1 MEVEGNT
8 PEGAASFPFG
18 TKDFEFKELTLISS
32 SGITH
37 ELQKVLIEMQIFQ
50 SIFDS
55 TMTGHIL
62 INDGNDLFSTFNLCG
77 NEYLKVVIDKPGLN
91 LPFER
96 IFRITQAT
104 QRSPVNDSS
113 QIYMLHFCSDE
124 LVSSKSL
131 LVSKAYKSTKVK
143 DIVFD
148 ILAKE
153 LNVDAK
159 RINKLE
165 DTSGVFDIIIPGFTP
180 FEAIQW
186 IVSRAYDQNK
196 FCYFFFENKNGFVMS
211 SLQSMIKQEPYKTL
225 KYEIKNSPTEGN
237 LAADPSDNKDSIDS
251 LRIRNDFDVIT
262 SMTNG
267 AFASRLLS
275 IDMFHQTY
283 EYVDYSLEVAEA
295 KGNLINKYKPFNNL
309 KNSKGESP
317 FQAFGSFYRTN
328 LAIND
333 TASEK
338 SNDIR
343 FWLQPRALHL
353 ALLHNFQI
361 EIDIPG
367 DIELKAGD
375 VVNYEFPKFSSATS
389 KGKELDKQRT
399 GKYLVAAI
407 CHKFREQSFEST
419 ALLTSDSFSESLPV
433 AKDGIG
439 KLAKKGK

>member
-1 MEVEGNT
+1 MT
-8 PEGAASFPFG
+8 ADTFPFG
-18 TKDFEFKELTLISS
+18 TKDYEYKELELITS

-37 ELQKVLIEMQIFQ
+37 SLQKIVMELQIFQ
-50 SIFDS
+50 SIYDS

-62 INDGNDLFSTFNLCG
+62 INDANDIFSVFNLCG
-77 NEYLKVVIDKPGLN
+77 NEYLKIVIDKPGLN

-104 QRSPVNDSS
+104 KRGPVNDSS
-113 QIYMLHFCSDE
+113 QIYKLHFCSDE

-131 LVSKAYKSTKVK
+131 LVSKAYKSTKIQN
-143 DIVFD
+143 IVFD
-148 ILAKE
+148 ILTKE
-153 LNVDAK
+153 LNVDPK
-159 RINKLE
+159 RIDRIE
-165 DTSGVFDIIIPGFTP
+165 ETAGVYDLIVPGFSP

-186 IVSRAYDQNK
+186 VASRAYNQNK
-196 FCYFFFENKNGFVMS
+196 FCYFFFENKNGFVLS

-225 KYEIKNSPTEGN
+225 KYEIKNSAKDGN
-237 LAADPSDNKDSIDS
+237 LAADPSDNKDSIDN
-251 LRIRNDFDVIT
+251 LRIINDFDVIT
-262 SMTNG
+262 SLTNG

-295 KGNLINKYKPFNNL
+295 KRNLINKYKPFNDL

-317 FQAFGSFYRTN
+317 FQAFGAFYRTN

-333 TASEK
+333 TASER

-343 FWLQPRALHL
+343 YWLQPRALHM
-353 ALLHNFQI
+353 ALLNNFQI

-367 DIELKAGD
+367 DIEMKAGD

-389 KGKELDKQRT
+389 KGKELDKHRS
-399 GKYLVAAI
+399 GRYLVAAI
-407 CHKFREQSFEST
+407 CHKFREQSFETT
-419 ALLTSDSFSESLPV
+419 ALLASDSFSESLPA
-433 AKDGIG
+433 AKQGIG
-439 KLAKKGK
+439 KLTKKGK

>member
-1 MEVEGNT
+1 MEELSTTENST
-8 PEGAASFPFG
+8 NFSFG
-18 TKDFEFKELTLISS
+18 TKDFEFKALELISS

-37 ELQKVLIEMQIFQ
+37 GLQKVLIELQIFQ

-62 INDGNDLFSTFNLCG
+62 INDANDLFSTFNLCG
-77 NEYLKVVIDKPGLN
+77 NEYLKISIDKPGLN

-104 QRSPVNDSS
+104 QRNPINDSS

-131 LVSKAYKSTKVK
+131 LVSKAYKSSKIK
-143 DIVFD
+143 EIVFD
-148 ILAKE
+148 ILTKE
-153 LNVDAK
+153 LNVDPN
-159 RINKLE
+159 RISKLE
-165 DTSGVFDIIIPGFTP
+165 ETSGVFDIIIPNFTP

-186 IVSRAYDQNK
+186 AVSRAYDQNK
-196 FCYFFFENKNGFVMS
+196 FCYLFFENKNGFVMS

-237 LAADPSDNKDSIDS
+237 IAADPSDNKDSIDN
-251 LRIRNDFDVIT
+251 LRIKNDFDVIT

-275 IDMFHQTY
+275 IDMFHQNY
-283 EYVDYSLEVAEA
+283 EYFDYSVQVAEA
-295 KGNLINKYKPFNNL
+295 KGNLINKYKPFNDL
-309 KNSKGESP
+309 RNSKGESP
-317 FQAFGSFYRTN
+317 FEAFGAFYRTN

-333 TASEK
+333 TISERN
-338 SNDIR
+338 NDIR
-343 FWLQPRALHL
+343 YWLQPRALHL
-353 ALLHNFQI
+353 SLLHNFQI

-375 VVNYEFPKFSSATS
+375 VVNYQFPKFSSASTG
-389 KGKELDKQRT
+389 GKELDKQRT

-419 ALLTSDSFSESLPV
+419 ALLTSDSFSEPLPI
-433 AKDGIG
+433 AKNGIG
-439 KLAKKGK
+439 KLTKKGK

>member
-1 MEVEGNT
+1 MDENS
-8 PEGAASFPFG
+8 PEAGASFPFG
-18 TKDFEFKELTLISS
+18 TKDFELKELELISS

-37 ELQKVLIEMQIFQ
+37 GLQKVMMEMQIFQ

-55 TMTGHIL
+55 VMTGHII
-62 INDGNDLFSTFNLCG
+62 INDGNDIFSTFTLCG
-77 NEYLKVVIDKPGLN
+77 NEYIKMVIDKPGLN

-104 QRSPVNDSS
+104 KRTPVNDSA
-113 QIYMLHFCSDE
+113 QVYVLHFCSDE

-148 ILAKE
+148 ILTRE
-153 LNVDAK
+153 LNVDPK
-159 RINKLE
+159 RIFNLE
-165 DTSGVFDIIIPGFTP
+165 DTSGVFDIIIPGQTP

-186 IVSRAYDQNK
+186 ITSRAYDQKK
-196 FCYFFFENKNGFVMS
+196 FCYFFYENKNGFNLS
-211 SLQSMIKQEPYKTL
+211 SLQSLIKQPSYKTL

-237 LAADPSDNKDSIDS
+237 LPADPSDNKDSIDN
-251 LRIRNDFDVIT
+251 LRIINDFDVIT

-283 EYVDYSLEVAEA
+283 EYIDYSLEVAEA
-295 KGNLINKYKPFNNL
+295 QGNLINKYKPFNNL

-317 FQAFGSFYRTN
+317 FQAFGSFFRTN

-338 SNDIR
+338 SNDIKY
-343 FWLQPRALHL
+343 WLQPRALHL

-375 VVNYEFPKFSSATS
+375 IVTYEFPIFSSAS
-389 KGKELDKQRT
+389 QEGKKLDKART
-399 GKYLVAAI
+399 GKYLVSAI
-407 CHKFREQSFEST
+407 CHKFREQTFEST
-419 ALLTSDSFSESLPV
+419 VLLSSDSFSQALPI
-433 AKDGIG
+433 AKDGLG
-439 KLAKKGK
+439 RLTKKGK

>member
-196 FCYFFFENKNGFVMS
+196 FSYFFFANKNR
-211 SLQSMIKQEPYKTL
+211 
-225 KYEIKNSPTEGN
+225 
-237 LAADPSDNKDSIDS
+237 ID
-251 LRIRNDFDVIT
+251 
-262 SMTNG
+262 
-267 AFASRLLS
+267 
-275 IDMFHQTY
+275 
-283 EYVDYSLEVAEA
+283 
-295 KGNLINKYKPFNNL
+295 K
-309 KNSKGESP
+309 
-317 FQAFGSFYRTN
+317 
-328 LAIND
+328 
-333 TASEK
+333 
-338 SNDIR
+338 
-343 FWLQPRALHL
+343 
-353 ALLHNFQI
+353 
-361 EIDIPG
+361 
-367 DIELKAGD
+367 
-375 VVNYEFPKFSSATS
+375 
-389 KGKELDKQRT
+389 
-399 GKYLVAAI
+399 
-407 CHKFREQSFEST
+407 
-419 ALLTSDSFSESLPV
+419 
-433 AKDGIG
+433 
-439 KLAKKGK
+439 